1 MPAFRSS
8 YGACCVICPSYTDIK
23 MLLFQTIMLVSFYM
37 AIRCLD
43 VDYGFI
49 IGNTITTSWVVT
61 CSESDTVIGSY
72 LDDLEGDAAI
82 EAADAKKLAL
92 SLSLSPWMH
101 MHLLMAQLL

>member
-1 MPAFRSS
+1 MSFVPLTQISKCCYFRQL
-8 YGACCVICPSYTDIK
+8 CRFHFTWPS
-23 MLLFQTIMLVSFYM
+23 
-37 AIRCLD
+37 D

-92 SLSLSPWMH
+92 SLSPLGCTSSSYGSITVG
-101 MHLLMAQLL
+101 